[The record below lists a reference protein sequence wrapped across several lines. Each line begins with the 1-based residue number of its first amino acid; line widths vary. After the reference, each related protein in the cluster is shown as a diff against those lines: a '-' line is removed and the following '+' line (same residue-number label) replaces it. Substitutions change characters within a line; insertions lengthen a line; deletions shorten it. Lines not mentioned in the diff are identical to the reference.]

1 MNQTLVTRRFI
12 IDSWCI
18 QKNVRK
24 IFLLVDIIGMS
35 GWAVKMQRR
44 AAHLGSA
51 VASCAHPPAPYPCRM
66 EKVKFGVPFD
76 QICKPD
82 IPGPLLV
89 LILKLNKEGPN
100 KKDVF
105 RAPGHQANMKKLIH
119 FLQTGRLV
127 NIANFSVHTISSVV
141 KKFLRKLPDGV
152 FGVEAEK
159 QLFDIILST
168 GETPD
173 LKWKQEQ
180 VRRIIGELP
189 KCTQQLLVLLFGTFR
204 AVSLSSGGLAS
215 SGIGMSSEALGVSVA
230 PSFFHTCVGA
240 GRQATMDDVL
250 RFKAATKI
258 MKFLI
263 DHFGTC
269 NLFGTENY
277 RYYSRITGRCL
288 KIDDAWIMDFGR
300 PPNALPL
307 PGPIS
312 LEAEMTWLQY
322 AALTWKPAFSIGG
335 GQSSEDHGN
344 ASESL
349 NCYSEAC
356 GESADRSTMLES
368 ARLSVS
374 LEGNENFRGATC
386 LADESCPESPVCSS
400 ANSMGSSCS
409 NSRTSSSS
417 HDSQCGRQVTSS
429 RSSRPLEER
438 RCSRAN
444 VHTTTDATKSL
455 TLLPQVRSFFIPS
468 ISALLLE
475 DEQCLINLSISTNA
489 SIES

>member
-1 MNQTLVTRRFI
+1 
-12 IDSWCI
+12 
-18 QKNVRK
+18 
-24 IFLLVDIIGMS
+24 MS

-51 VASCAHPPAPYPCRM
+51 VASCAHAPAPYPCRM

-100 KKDVF
+100 KRDVF

-159 QLFDIILST
+159 QLFDVLLSS
-168 GETPD
+168 GESPD
-173 LKWKQEQ
+173 LKFKQEE
-180 VRRIIGELP
+180 VRRIISELP
-189 KCTQQLLVLLFGTFR
+189 RCTQQLLVLLFGTFR
-204 AVSLSSGGLAS
+204 AVSLSSSSAS
-215 SGIGMSSEALGVSVA
+215 VVPSSGMSSEALGVSVA

-240 GRQATMDDVL
+240 GRQATMDDVI
-250 RFKAATKI
+250 RFKEDVEAATKI

-322 AALTWKPAFSIGG
+322 AALTWQPAFSIGG
-335 GQSSEDHGN
+335 GHTSEDHGST
-344 ASESL
+344 SESL
-349 NCYSEAC
+349 NIYPEAC
-356 GESADRSTMLES
+356 GGENSDMLES

-374 LEGNENFRGATC
+374 LEGDENFRMGANC
-386 LADESCPESPVCSS
+386 GADVSCPESPISS
-400 ANSMGSSCS
+400 IG
-409 NSRTSSSS
+409 SSSS
-417 HDSQCGRQVTSS
+417 GSRSSSNSQCRHVAAI

-438 RCSRAN
+438 RSSRSN
-444 VHTTTDATKSL
+444 INDATKSL
-455 TLLPQVRSFFIPS
+455 TLLPQVHERQTARMRTRSEWFLSGSVPPHYPNHETS
-468 ISALLLE
+468 EEVLLE
-475 DEQCLINLSISTNA
+475 DGHS
-489 SIES
+489 

>member
-1 MNQTLVTRRFI
+1 
-12 IDSWCI
+12 
-18 QKNVRK
+18 
-24 IFLLVDIIGMS
+24 MS
-35 GWAVKMQRR
+35 GWAVRMQRR

-51 VASCAHPPAPYPCRM
+51 VASCAHAPAPYPCRM

-100 KKDVF
+100 KRDVF

-159 QLFDIILST
+159 QLFDVLLSP
-168 GETPD
+168 GDSPD

-189 KCTQQLLVLLFGTFR
+189 RCTQQLLVLLFGTFR
-204 AVSLSSGGLAS
+204 AVSLSSSSSSAS
-215 SGIGMSSEALGVSVA
+215 VVPSSGMSSEALGVSVA

-240 GRQATMDDVL
+240 GRQATMDDVI

-335 GQSSEDHGN
+335 GHTSEDHGST
-344 ASESL
+344 SESL
-349 NCYSEAC
+349 NIYPEAC
-356 GESADRSTMLES
+356 GGDNSDMLES

-374 LEGNENFRGATC
+374 LEGDENFRMGANCVT
-386 LADESCPESPVCSS
+386 DVSCPESPVSS
-400 ANSMGSSCS
+400 IG
-409 NSRTSSSS
+409 SSSS
-417 HDSQCGRQVTSS
+417 GSRSSSNSQCRHMVV

-438 RCSRAN
+438 RSSRSN
-444 VHTTTDATKSL
+444 INDATKSL
-455 TLLPQVRSFFIPS
+455 TLLPQVHERQTARMRTRSEWFLSGSVPPHYPTRETS
-468 ISALLLE
+468 EEVLLE
-475 DEQCLINLSISTNA
+475 DGNS
-489 SIES
+489 

>member
-1 MNQTLVTRRFI
+1 
-12 IDSWCI
+12 
-18 QKNVRK
+18 
-24 IFLLVDIIGMS
+24 MS

-51 VASCAHPPAPYPCRM
+51 VAACAQAPAPYPCRM

-100 KKDVF
+100 KRDVF

-141 KKFLRKLPDGV
+141 KKFLRKLPDGI
-152 FGVEAEK
+152 FGIEAEK
-159 QLFDIILST
+159 QLFDIILNS
-168 GETPD
+168 GGADSSD

-204 AVSLSSGGLAS
+204 AVSLSSAS
-215 SGIGMSSEALGVSVA
+215 QGVGPTSAGMSSEALGVSVA

-240 GRQATMDDVL
+240 GRQATMDDVI

-263 DHFGTC
+263 DHFGSC

-288 KIDDAWIMDFGR
+288 KIDNAWIMDFGR

-307 PGPIS
+307 PGPVS

-322 AALTWKPAFSIGG
+322 AALTWKPAFSIAGG
-335 GQSSEDHGN
+335 GQSSEEHG
-344 ASESL
+344 STSGSL
-349 NCYSEAC
+349 NVYPEASGGGDGC
-356 GESADRSTMLES
+356 GSGSPSSTMLES
-368 ARLSVS
+368 ARLCVS
-374 LEGNENFRGATC
+374 LEGDENFRGAHC
-386 LADESCPESPVCSS
+386 MADVSFPESPASPT
-400 ANSMGSSCS
+400 GELLT
-409 NSRTSSSS
+409 SRSGSSSS
-417 HDSQCGRQVTSS
+417 SSNSQHRHGTFRSG
-429 RSSRPLEER
+429 SSRPLEER
-438 RCSRAN
+438 RTSRSNVPSCSMN
-444 VHTTTDATKSL
+444 DATKSL
-455 TLLPQVRSFFIPS
+455 TLLPQLPQVHERQTARMRTRSEWFLSPHYPS
-468 ISALLLE
+468 HDLYEMDGPAEEEDLLLE
-475 DEQCLINLSISTNA
+475 DDPS
-489 SIES
+489 

>member
-1 MNQTLVTRRFI
+1 ME
-12 IDSWCI
+12 IDPQSTF
-18 QKNVRK
+18 V
-24 IFLLVDIIGMS
+24 FHGMS
-35 GWAVKMQRR
+35 AWAVKMQRR

-51 VASCAHPPAPYPCRM
+51 VTLCAQAPAPYPCRM

-100 KKDVF
+100 KRDVF

-119 FLQTGRLV
+119 FLQAGRLV
-127 NIANFSVHTISSVV
+127 NIANFSVHTIASVV

-152 FGVEAEK
+152 FGVKAEK
-159 QLFDIILST
+159 QLFDILLPP
-168 GETPD
+168 GEPNE

-180 VRRIIGELP
+180 VKRIIGELP
-189 KCTQQLLVLLFGTFR
+189 RCTQQLLVLLFGTFR
-204 AVSLSSGGLAS
+204 AVSLSTCA
-215 SGIGMSSEALGVSVA
+215 GIPTNGMSSEALGVSVA
-230 PSFFHTCVGA
+230 PSFFHSCVGA
-240 GRQATMDDVL
+240 GRQATMDDVI

-263 DHFGTC
+263 DHFATC

-288 KIDDAWIMDFGR
+288 KIDNAWIMDFGR

-335 GQSSEDHGN
+335 VDHLDDDQESV
-344 ASESL
+344 SESL
-349 NCYSEAC
+349 NVYPEAC
-356 GESADRSTMLES
+356 ASAMLET

-374 LEGNENFRGATC
+374 LEGDENFRGGNGILTNT
-386 LADESCPESPVCSS
+386 SYPESPTNSS
-400 ANSMGSSCS
+400 ISSCS
-409 NSRTSSSS
+409 SSSIS
-417 HDSQCGRQVTSS
+417 PSSNNSQCLQLT
-429 RSSRPLEER
+429 RSKPLEER
-438 RCSRAN
+438 RSSNLAN
-444 VHTTTDATKSL
+444 EATKSL
-455 TLLPQVRSFFIPS
+455 TLLPQVHERQTARMRTRSEWF
-468 ISALLLE
+468 
-475 DEQCLINLSISTNA
+475 LSPHYPT
-489 SIES
+489 ECEEETCD

>member
-1 MNQTLVTRRFI
+1 
-12 IDSWCI
+12 
-18 QKNVRK
+18 
-24 IFLLVDIIGMS
+24 MS

-51 VASCAHPPAPYPCRM
+51 VASCAHAPAPYPCRM

-100 KKDVF
+100 KRDVF

-159 QLFDIILST
+159 QLFDVLLSS
-168 GETPD
+168 GESPD
-173 LKWKQEQ
+173 LKFKQEE
-180 VRRIIGELP
+180 VRRIISELP
-189 KCTQQLLVLLFGTFR
+189 RCTQQLLVLLFGTFR
-204 AVSLSSGGLAS
+204 AVSLSSSSAS
-215 SGIGMSSEALGVSVA
+215 VVPSSGMSSEALGVSVA

-240 GRQATMDDVL
+240 GRQATMDDVI

-322 AALTWKPAFSIGG
+322 AALTWQPAFSIGIIPCTDDGEKWSMTHSNTFIFNLNNQLG
-335 GQSSEDHGN
+335 GGHTSEDHGST
-344 ASESL
+344 SESL
-349 NCYSEAC
+349 NIYPEAC
-356 GESADRSTMLES
+356 GGENSDMLES

-374 LEGNENFRGATC
+374 LEGDENFRMGANC
-386 LADESCPESPVCSS
+386 GADVSCPESPISS
-400 ANSMGSSCS
+400 IG
-409 NSRTSSSS
+409 SSSS
-417 HDSQCGRQVTSS
+417 GSRSSSNSQCRHVAAI

-438 RCSRAN
+438 RSSRSN
-444 VHTTTDATKSL
+444 INDATKSL
-455 TLLPQVRSFFIPS
+455 TLLPQVRRHNSLIIPQGS
-468 ISALLLE
+468 GSDSNLLEEEELLLTGSF
-475 DEQCLINLSISTNA
+475 LTSS
-489 SIES
+489 SIEP